1 MAPSA
6 EQVAN
11 KRMQIPRQST
21 VWLAVCLLA
30 QSTLFAGD
38 GGILQPF
45 KRPYLAPVRQAP
57 VLTNSPRF
65 EQLLKAGNLYLTLED
80 AIQLSIE
87 NNLDVEVQRYARATA
102 DTELLRTR
110 GGGLTRGLSLNLSEM
125 PAGVGGPTSQLLT
138 SSSRIIPGTSVS
150 TNPLEVGAL
159 GVVQTNLSITGAT
172 PLSTGSA
179 IPIFDPFLSGNFN
192 YSHLSTPQTNLAVA
206 GAPNLINGNTS
217 AGMGYRQGFGSG
229 ASVNAAFTNLR
240 QTTNSIRGSYSPFTA
255 SALTL
260 NVTQPLLRGAGF
272 SVNRRFQRQAENEQ
286 KIADLLF
293 RQQLINTVYGV
304 TRLYD
309 DFVALYEDVKV
320 KEETLRLAQKLF
332 DDTKAQVD
340 EGALATVEM
349 ARANAQVYSTRLDL
363 ERARGLLEE
372 QEVIIK
378 TVLTRRGTEDDVV
391 RKARIIPVGTL
402 ALPPEESRESP
413 ELMSIAAQNRPDLS
427 TAALQIANSELS
439 LKGSRNALKP
449 QVDIVAFA
457 TNNGLAG
464 EPNTVA
470 VNPDTTFIGS
480 YASALG
486 QIFRRDYPS
495 YGAGLQIDLPLRNR
509 VAQADVARD
518 EIQFKQTKIRE
529 QQLRNQARLEVE
541 DALIAQRRAKA
552 AYEAAIQA
560 RVYQEESLK
569 AEQAKFEVGAST
581 SYLVI
586 QFQSFLAQARSTEV
600 AAKGAY
606 VKARAALQRATGTI
620 LADYNISVEAAHQ
633 GGR

>member
-1 MAPSA
+1 
-6 EQVAN
+6 
-11 KRMQIPRQST
+11 MQIPRQST
-21 VWLAVCLLA
+21 VWFAVCLLG

-65 EQLLKAGNLYLTLED
+65 EQLLRAGNLYLTLED

-172 PLSTGSA
+172 ALSTGSV

-217 AGMGYRQGFGSG
+217 AGVGYRQGFGSG

-255 SALTL
+255 SALSL

-363 ERARGLLEE
+363 EQARGLLEE

-378 TVLTRRGTEDDVV
+378 TVLTRRGTEDDIV
-391 RKARIIPVGTL
+391 RKARIIPMGTL
-402 ALPPEESRESP
+402 AMPPEENRESP
-413 ELMSIAAQNRPDLS
+413 ELMGIAAQNRPDLS

-464 EPNTVA
+464 EPNPVA
-470 VNPDTTFIGS
+470 VTPDATFIGS

-541 DALIAQRRAKA
+541 DALISQRRAKA

-633 GGR
+633 GAR

>member
-1 MAPSA
+1 
-6 EQVAN
+6 
-11 KRMQIPRQST
+11 MQTPRQLS
-21 VWLAVCLLA
+21 VWLALCLLA
-30 QSTLFAGD
+30 EGPLAAGGPLPRRFQS
-38 GGILQPF
+38 I
-45 KRPYLAPVRQAP
+45 YEAPRREAP

-65 EQLLKAGNLYLTLED
+65 EQLLRAGNLYLTLED
-80 AIQLSIE
+80 AVQLAIE
-87 NNLDVEVQRYARATA
+87 NNLDVEIQRYSRGLA

-110 GGGLTRGLSLNLSEM
+110 GGGLTRGLALNLSEL

-138 SSSRIIPGTSVS
+138 STSRVIPGTSVS

-159 GVVQTNLSITGAT
+159 GVVQTNLSITGSTA
-172 PLSTGSA
+172 LSTGSA
-179 IPIFDPFLSGNFN
+179 VPAFDPFLSTNFN
-192 YSHLSTPQTNLAVA
+192 YAHLSTPQTNLAIA
-206 GAPNLINGNTS
+206 GAPNLITGNTS
-217 AGMGYRQGFGSG
+217 AGLGYRQGFGSG
-229 ASVNAAFTNLR
+229 AAVSAAFTNLR
-240 QTTNSIRGSYSPFTA
+240 QTTNSIRGSYSPYTA

-272 SVNRRFQRQAENEQ
+272 AVNRRFQRMAENEQ

-332 DDTKAQVD
+332 DDTKAQVE
-340 EGALATVEM
+340 EGALASVEM

-372 QEVIIK
+372 QEVILK

-391 RKARIIPVGTL
+391 RKARVIPVGTL
-402 ALPPEESRESP
+402 ALPPAETRESP
-413 ELMSIAAQNRPDLS
+413 ELAAIAAQNRPDLS

-439 LKGSRNALKP
+439 LKGSRNAVKP

-464 EPNTVA
+464 ELNPLA
-470 VNPDTTFIGS
+470 VTPDTTFLGG
-480 YASALG
+480 YGSALG

-495 YGAGLQIDLPLRNR
+495 YGAGLQIDLPLRNW

-541 DALIAQRRAKA
+541 DALIAQRRARA

-560 RVYQEESLK
+560 RVYQEESLN
-569 AEQAKFEVGAST
+569 AEEAKFEVGAST

-600 AAKGAY
+600 AARGAY

-620 LADYNISVEAAHQ
+620 LADYHISVDSA
-633 GGR
+633 R

>member
-1 MAPSA
+1 
-6 EQVAN
+6 
-11 KRMQIPRQST
+11 MQIPRQST
-21 VWLAVCLLA
+21 VWLALCLLA
-30 QSTLFAGD
+30 QSTVFGGD
-38 GGILQPF
+38 GGVLQPF

-65 EQLLKAGNLYLTLED
+65 EQLLRAGNLYLTLED
-80 AIQLSIE
+80 ALQLAIE
-87 NNLDVEVQRYARATA
+87 NNLDVEIQRYARSTA

-172 PLSTGSA
+172 ALSTGSV
-179 IPIFDPFLSGNFN
+179 IPVFDPFLSGNFN

-206 GAPNLINGNTS
+206 GAPNLITGNTS
-217 AGMGYRQGFGSG
+217 AGVGYRQGFGSG
-229 ASVNAAFTNLR
+229 AAVSAGFTNLR
-240 QTTNSIRGSYSPFTA
+240 QTTNSIRGSYSPYTA

-260 NVTQPLLRGAGF
+260 NVTQPLMRGAGF

-372 QEVIIK
+372 QEVILK

-391 RKARIIPVGTL
+391 RKARVIPMGTL
-402 ALPPEESRESP
+402 ALPPEETRESP
-413 ELMSIAAQNRPDLS
+413 ELMNIAAQNRPDLS
-427 TAALQIANSELS
+427 TAALQILNSELS

-464 EPNTVA
+464 EVNPVA
-470 VNPDTTFIGS
+470 VTPDTTFIGS
-480 YASALG
+480 YGSALG

-620 LADYNISVEAAHQ
+620 LADYSISVEAAHQ
-633 GGR
+633 GAR

>member
-1 MAPSA
+1 
-6 EQVAN
+6 
-11 KRMQIPRQST
+11 MQFPRQST

-30 QSTLFAGD
+30 QSSVFAGD
-38 GGILQPF
+38 GGVLQPF

-57 VLTNSPRF
+57 ILSNSPRF
-65 EQLLKAGNLYLTLED
+65 EQLLRAGNLYLTLDD
-80 AIQLSIE
+80 AVQLAIE
-87 NNLDVEVQRYARATA
+87 NNLDVEIQRYARAAA

-110 GGGLTRGLSLNLSEM
+110 GGGLTRGIALNLSEM

-172 PLSTGSA
+172 PLSNGSA
-179 IPIFDPFLSGNFN
+179 IPVFDPFLSGNFGF
-192 YSHLSTPQTNLAVA
+192 SHLSTPQTNLAVA
-206 GAPNLINGNTS
+206 GAPNLITGNTS
-217 AGMGYRQGFGSG
+217 GGLGYRQGFGSG
-229 ASVNAAFTNLR
+229 ASVSAAFTNLR
-240 QTTNSIRGSYSPFTA
+240 QTTNSIRGSYSPYTA

-372 QEVIIK
+372 QEVILK
-378 TVLTRRGTEDDVV
+378 TVLTRRGSEDEVV
-391 RKARIIPVGTL
+391 RRARIIPMGTL
-402 ALPPEESRESP
+402 ALPPEENRESP
-413 ELMSIAAQNRPDLS
+413 ELVGIAAQNRPDLS

-464 EPNTVA
+464 D
-470 VNPDTTFIGS
+470 VNPIAVTPDATFIGS

-600 AAKGAY
+600 AARGAY

-633 GGR
+633 GVR

>member
-1 MAPSA
+1 
-6 EQVAN
+6 
-11 KRMQIPRQST
+11 MQLPRQST

-38 GGILQPF
+38 GGVLQTF

-65 EQLLKAGNLYLTLED
+65 EQLLRAGNLYLTLED
-80 AIQLSIE
+80 AVQLAIE
-87 NNLDVEVQRYARATA
+87 NNLDVEIQRYARATA
-102 DTELLRTR
+102 DTDLLRTR

-172 PLSTGSA
+172 ALSTGSA
-179 IPIFDPFLSGNFN
+179 IPVFDPFLSGNFN

-206 GAPNLINGNTS
+206 GAPNLITGNTS
-217 AGMGYRQGFGSG
+217 AGLGYRQGFGSG
-229 ASVNAAFTNLR
+229 AAVSAAFTNLR
-240 QTTNSIRGSYSPFTA
+240 QTTNSIRGSYSPYTA

-304 TRLYD
+304 SRLYY

-349 ARANAQVYSTRLDL
+349 ARANAQVFSTRLDL

-372 QEVIIK
+372 QEVIVK
-378 TVLTRRGTEDDVV
+378 TVLTRRGSEDDIV
-391 RKARIIPVGTL
+391 RKARIIPMGTL
-402 ALPPEESRESP
+402 ALPPEENRESP
-413 ELMSIAAQNRPDLS
+413 ELVSIAAQNRPDLS

-464 EPNTVA
+464 DVNPVA
-470 VNPDTTFIGS
+470 VTPDSTFIGS

-495 YGAGLQIDLPLRNR
+495 YGAGLQIDLPMRNR

-600 AAKGAY
+600 AARGAY

-633 GGR
+633 GAR

>member
-1 MAPSA
+1 M
-6 EQVAN
+6 
-11 KRMQIPRQST
+11 RTPRQSS
-21 VWLAVCLLA
+21 VWLAVWLVA
-30 QSTLFAGD
+30 QASAAAGP
-38 GGILQPF
+38 LPRQF
-45 KRPYLAPVRQAP
+45 QRLYQAPQRQAP
-57 VLTNSPRF
+57 VLENSPRF
-65 EQLLKAGNLYLTLED
+65 AQLLRAGNLYLTLED
-80 AIQLSIE
+80 AVQLAIE
-87 NNLDVEVQRYARATA
+87 NNLDVEIQRYSRAIA
-102 DTELLRTR
+102 DAELLRTR
-110 GGGLTRGLSLNLSEM
+110 GGGLTRGLALTLNEM

-138 SSSRIIPGTSVS
+138 SSSRVIPGTSVS

-159 GVVQTNLSITGAT
+159 GVVQTNLNITGNTA
-172 PLSTGSA
+172 LSTGTA
-179 IPIFDPFLSGNFN
+179 VPVFDPFFSANFN
-192 YSHLSTPQTNLAVA
+192 YAHLSQPQTNLAVA
-206 GAPNLINGNTS
+206 GAPNLITGNTS
-217 AGMGYRQGFGSG
+217 AGAGYRQGFGSG
-229 ASVNAAFTNLR
+229 AAVSAAFTNLR
-240 QTTNSIRGSYSPFTA
+240 QTTNSIRGSYSPYTA
-255 SALTL
+255 SAVTL

-272 SVNRRFQRQAENEQ
+272 TVNRRFQRQAENEQ
-286 KIADLLF
+286 KIADQLF

-309 DFVALYEDVKV
+309 DFVALSEDVKV

-332 DDTKAQVD
+332 EDTKAQVE

-372 QEVIIK
+372 QEVILK
-378 TVLTRRGTEDDVV
+378 TVLTRRGTEDAMV
-391 RKARIIPVGTL
+391 RQARVIPVGTL
-402 ALPPEESRESP
+402 ELPPAETRDST
-413 ELMSIAAQNRPDLS
+413 ELVRIAQENRPDLS
-427 TAALQIANSELS
+427 TAGLQLLNSELS
-439 LKGSRNALKP
+439 LKGARNAIKP

-464 EPNTVA
+464 EVNPLA
-470 VNPDTTFIGS
+470 VTPDTTFTGG
-480 YASALG
+480 YGTALG

-509 VAQADVARD
+509 VAQADLARD
-518 EIQFKQTKIRE
+518 EIQFKQTRIRE

-569 AEQAKFEVGAST
+569 AEQAKFDVGAST

-600 AAKGAY
+600 AARGAY

-620 LADYNISVEAAHQ
+620 LTDYHISVDAV
-633 GGR
+633 R